1 MFQRDKTTTKVPK
14 RRKKK
19 RKKYGYNSHMKAA
32 SFNDQKQLQNN
43 T

>member
-14 RRKKK
+14 RKKK
-19 RKKYGYNSHMKAA
+19 RRKYGYNSHMKAA